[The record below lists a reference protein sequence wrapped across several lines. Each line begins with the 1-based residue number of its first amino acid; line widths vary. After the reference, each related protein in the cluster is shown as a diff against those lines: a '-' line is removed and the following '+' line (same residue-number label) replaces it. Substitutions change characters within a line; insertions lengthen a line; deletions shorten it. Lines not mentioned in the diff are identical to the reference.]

1 MKRKVMDLIAVLAV
15 LFLLSG
21 LVSMAIPA
29 MADTLPA
36 VIGTTPADTAT
47 GVAANSVITAV
58 FNEAV
63 DPSTV
68 TAVTF
73 ILMQG
78 VNPVTGV
85 VPIPVQQRLLLRQAI

>member
-1 MKRKVMDLIAVLAV
+1 MSDLKNKIRNLVSILFGS
-15 LFLLSG
+15 FLLFG

-58 FNEAV
+58 FNEAAG
-63 DPSTV
+63 SIHGYRCYIYLN
-68 TAVTF
+68 A
-73 ILMQG
+73 
-78 VNPVTGV
+78 
-85 VPIPVQQRLLLRQAI
+85 RS